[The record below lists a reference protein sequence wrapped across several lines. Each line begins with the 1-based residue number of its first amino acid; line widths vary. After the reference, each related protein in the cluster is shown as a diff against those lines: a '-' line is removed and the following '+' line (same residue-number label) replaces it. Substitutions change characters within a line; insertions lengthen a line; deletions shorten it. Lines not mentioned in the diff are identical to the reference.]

1 MNSIS
6 GSSASLYMKQHPS
19 ERLAVEKY
27 MKKRERQK
35 VAETNRIIREKTS
48 GEMTGEIDRI
58 LSGIQGS
65 EDIKEK
71 ERDRQMERIKA
82 KLKSARGAKGE
93 KEVVEEILEN
103 YNDTQLAFERDKKQ
117 QEKRFLRVKSSKI
130 GSANSVGSESLN
142 KGVRDL
148 KLKDQIYTNN

>member
-1 MNSIS
+1 
-6 GSSASLYMKQHPS
+6 
-19 ERLAVEKY
+19 

-48 GEMTGEIDRI
+48 VEMTGEIDRI

-82 KLKSARGAKGE
+82 KLKTAKGAKGE

-130 GSANSVGSESLN
+130 GSANSAGQVSLN

-148 KLKDQIYTNN
+148 KLKDQIYTNK